1 MHAEHSSPRATLEA
15 WREAG
20 LDQRDP
26 LRFGMLDALER
37 RTDAYHGEARRLLD
51 ARLAALIKAYAAAL
65 AQDAPPRPPPPA
77 RPLAPLLQA
86 LPAGQA
92 RALYPELPALAQ
104 FRELWTQVRSSSQM
118 RQSLAQAPTDGG
130 PLNSGVL
137 VHRAMSLMG
146 DTSPGYLQHFLAYV
160 DALSWMEQLQAWG
173 VLSGRK
179 AAPKPRPAR
188 PRRAR
193 PGKPA

>member
-1 MHAEHSSPRATLEA
+1 MRAERSSPRATLEA

-20 LDQRDP
+20 LDQREP
-26 LRFGMLDALER
+26 LRFGVIDALER
-37 RTDAYHGEARRLLD
+37 RTDAHHGEVRRLLD
-51 ARLAALIKAYAAAL
+51 ARLAALIEAYAADI
-65 AQDAPPRPPPPA
+65 AQDAPPRPSPRT
-77 RPLAPLLQA
+77 RPVAQLLQS
-86 LPAGQA
+86 LPAKPEQA
-92 RALYPELPALAQ
+92 PYPELPALAQ

-118 RQSLAQAPTDGG
+118 RQSLAQAPADGG

-179 AAPKPRPAR
+179 TAPKPRASR

-193 PGKPA
+193 PDKPA